1 MKGPLEEACR
11 NFPGAT
17 EEILWD
23 NDRVFKVGG
32 KMFYAADASDDPAG
46 KFSFK
51 VDSERFL
58 ELTDQPGVVPAP
70 YLARAKWVQID
81 SQACALSAEELQSL
95 VEHSYALVFAKL
107 TKKLQREIKESQ

>member
-1 MKGPLEEACR
+1 MKSQLESACR
-11 NFPGAT
+11 ALPGAT

-51 VDSERFL
+51 VADERFL

-81 SQACALSAEELQSL
+81 PLSCKLSGQELEALVRS
-95 VEHSYALVFAKL
+95 SYELVFAKL
-107 TKKLQREIKESQ
+107 TKKLQRSILEA